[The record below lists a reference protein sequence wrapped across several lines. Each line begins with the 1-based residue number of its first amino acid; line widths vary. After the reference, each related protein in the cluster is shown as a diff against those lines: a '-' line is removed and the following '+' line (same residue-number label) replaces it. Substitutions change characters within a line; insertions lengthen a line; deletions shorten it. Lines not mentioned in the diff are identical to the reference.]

1 MNNIQMRDQSQLYAL
16 ADALDAEVEYLRGEA
31 SKYELMVMDAG
42 EIRARIM
49 RAAQDMEREMRR
61 RQTAAARYAAEVER
75 LSKSADRLR
84 EIANAAQ
91 PVEAFCPPEVA
102 ALYGD
107 LDQMRAAV
115 VESAQRSEIED
126 ARRLCGVYF
135 LIDGDE
141 VVYVG
146 QSVNVAARILQHIA
160 CPTKQF
166 NRACYVPVH
175 PDELDDTE
183 KSLITLFA
191 PKHNSMGLP
200 RRGARTPASR
210 TIPPRRHRPTRLHS
224 WLHEPAFHPYPD
236 DAAVLRA
243 SAPMMLFAPDFS
255 CRCV

>member
-1 MNNIQMRDQSQLYAL
+1 MSDSVLRDQTQLFSL

-31 SKYELMVMDAG
+31 NKYELMVMEAG
-42 EIRARIM
+42 EIRTRIM

-84 EIANAAQ
+84 EIANTAQ
-91 PVEAFCPPEVA
+91 PVEVFCPPEVA

-115 VESAQRSEIED
+115 VGAARQAEVED
-126 ARRLCGVYF
+126 VRRLCGVYF

-160 CPTKQF
+160 DKTKQF
-166 NRACYVPVH
+166 SRACYVPVH
-175 PDELDDTE
+175 PDDLDETE
-183 KSLITLFA
+183 RSLITLFA
-191 PKHNSMGLP
+191 PRHNSLGLP
-200 RRGARTPASR
+200 CRAGR
-210 TIPPRRHRPTRLHS
+210 TIYDIR
-224 WLHEPAFHPYPD
+224 
-236 DAAVLRA
+236 
-243 SAPMMLFAPDFS
+243 SAIYAQA
-255 CRCV
+255 